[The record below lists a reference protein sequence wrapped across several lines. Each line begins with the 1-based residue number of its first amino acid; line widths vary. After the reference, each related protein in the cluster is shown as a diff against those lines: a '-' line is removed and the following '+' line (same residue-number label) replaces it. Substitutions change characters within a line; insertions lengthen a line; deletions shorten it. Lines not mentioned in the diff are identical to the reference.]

1 MSIDPMRRVNKIRTN
16 DPQGL
21 RGRVLDAAASA
32 FQAGGYTG
40 TSIHDIVR
48 RAGVTGGALHHH
60 FPSKKDLAL
69 AVIVERVAGEIDQTW
84 IRQVR
89 EAASA
94 AEGVLQ
100 VFEDVADALEARGAV
115 TGCPLNNLAV
125 ELSLADPDLR
135 TALAGQYALWREA
148 IAARLAAE
156 PADFAPDPAAFA
168 NVIVAMFSG
177 AMAIA
182 KAEQRPAA
190 LRDCADLLRRLMLD

>member
-1 MSIDPMRRVNKIRTN
+1 MPRVNKIRTN

-32 FQAGGYTG
+32 FQAGGYAA

-69 AVIVERVAGEIDQTW
+69 AVIAERVADEIDQTW

-89 EAASA
+89 EASSV

-135 TALAGQYALWREA
+135 AALARRYSLWREA
-148 IAARLAAE
+148 IAERLTGE
-156 PADFAPDPAAFA
+156 RADFAPDPTAFA

-190 LRDCADLLRRLMLD
+190 LRDCAALLRRLMLD